1 MSVMLP
7 MMSSSFDRRIG
18 YPSFIPATD
27 RIPRESRTTK
37 QTDLSTI
44 GLVTP
49 APEFDYLNDQ
59 WTRHLGLEDNY
70 QPPLFEQLFR
80 TTTFDGGFKGKGYRA
95 VMP

>member
-7 MMSSSFDRRIG
+7 MMTSSFDRQIG
-18 YPSFIPATD
+18 YPSFIPAT
-27 RIPRESRTTK
+27 RTPRESGTTSEG
-37 QTDLSTI
+37 DPSRI
-44 GLVTP
+44 GMVSP

-70 QPPLFEQLFR
+70 TPPLLQQLFGN
-80 TTTFDGGFKGKGYRA
+80 TFDGGYKGVGFRA